1 MALSED
7 SAARNRN
14 GENQIGVR
22 SGPRRRIE
30 LLSAG
35 VGGDTQGSLGWGEGG
50 QVRTHFLNMAH
61 GLLFSS
67 PCSARTRR
75 TRRQRGKGDLERS
88 RGGDG
93 RCRAVVLESVL
104 QEDTA
109 PRPSSSV
116 CGPSFF
122 LGVWA
127 GL

>member
-1 MALSED
+1 MGGRGAGED
-7 SAARNRN
+7 SLLEHGARASLLFPVFGSDEADAAAAR
-14 GENQIGVR
+14 
-22 SGPRRRIE
+22 
-30 LLSAG
+30 
-35 VGGDTQGSLGWGEGG
+35 
-50 QVRTHFLNMAH
+50 
-61 GLLFSS
+61 
-67 PCSARTRR
+67 
-75 TRRQRGKGDLERS
+75 KGDLERS

-93 RCRAVVLESVL
+93 RCRSVVPESVL

>member
-1 MALSED
+1 MGGRGPGED
-7 SAARNRN
+7 SLLEHGARA
-14 GENQIGVR
+14 
-22 SGPRRRIE
+22 S
-30 LLSAG
+30 
-35 VGGDTQGSLGWGEGG
+35 
-50 QVRTHFLNMAH
+50 
-61 GLLFSS
+61 LLF
-67 PCSARTRR
+67 PVFGLDEADAAAA
-75 TRRQRGKGDLERS
+75 RQRGPRAEQGR
-88 RGGDG
+88 DG